1 MLLYKLFGLVEDLEK
16 RFFPAVIYLF
26 KFSNEN
32 TRTISE
38 VLGESVNL
46 SLAGRHMFKVNNIN
60 TTSRCEICSKL
71 TIKDTRTTQM
81 VSFWCLYC

>member
-26 KFSNEN
+26 RFNNEN
-32 TRTISE
+32 TRTISK

-46 SLAGRHMFKVNNIN
+46 SPAGSYMFKVNNRN
-60 TTSRCEICSKL
+60 TR
-71 TIKDTRTTQM
+71 
-81 VSFWCLYC
+81 